1 MYAAGNALAISIWLL
16 IGLTLGHTFPLYHA
30 EADWFSR
37 FFRLLMGL
45 VMLALGTNLL
55 LKGPRKGQA
64 PSQSASQ
71 HPDLRAYS
79 IGMGLMAPNFSSLV
93 LFFPALAALTRGAP
107 ARSEEFLFIGLLILI
122 MMSPCLIPLLLVG
135 IAGRGGRALSSIAS
149 MTGLNRSNGRWDC
162 WCASPQPNT
171 SSSAESW
178 LLEQPGVAI
187 RMRHKGD
194 VASNVQGQPWPQPPE
209 PGCTS
214 ARRSKLIPR
223 SQPFCTCWGANS

>member
-1 MYAAGNALAISIWLL
+1 
-16 IGLTLGHTFPLYHA
+16 
-30 EADWFSR
+30 
-37 FFRLLMGL
+37 MGL

-71 HPDLRAYS
+71 HPDLRAFS

-93 LFFPALAALTRGAP
+93 LFFPALAALTMGAP
-107 ARSEEFLFIGLLILI
+107 ARSEEFLFIGLLELI

-149 MTGLNRSNGRWDC
+149 ITGLNRSNGRWDC

-187 RMRHKGD
+187 RMRHMGEGCFKRPGPT
-194 VASNVQGQPWPQPPE
+194 VAPASRAWMHQREAIKTHPTIPTFLHLLGRQLLNQCPLSIAEPGPPGVGSACSRLKWRPKAGPWHPGNASN
-209 PGCTS
+209 
-214 ARRSKLIPR
+214 A
-223 SQPFCTCWGANS
+223 